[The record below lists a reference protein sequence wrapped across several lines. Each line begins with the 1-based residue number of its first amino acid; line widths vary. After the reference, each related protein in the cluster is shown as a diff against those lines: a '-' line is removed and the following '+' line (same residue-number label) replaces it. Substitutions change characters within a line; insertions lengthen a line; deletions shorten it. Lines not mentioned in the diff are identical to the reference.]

1 MPLRESEAKILIAK
15 AKERKPDLT
24 RDEAK
29 AILAEANQ
37 RVGARIGDPKD
48 MNIGEGFF
56 KDLHKVGD
64 VTGYGTT
71 ARNLGLL
78 TMIGQAGT
86 TAERR
91 GQTLKVQQ
99 EWQEIMNRADKETDP
114 KKKKQLMAEA
124 DMLIKMDEVAQKAY
138 ETDLAW
144 RKGAGD
150 IRDRDIEKPGQFV
163 MRRVAGQS
171 AEIAQTALPQML
183 NLPSATVGQRILSAG
198 VRGATAGGLQ
208 GVSRASIDA
217 DTGGEALGTILGS
230 ATVGGIAGAGIQTG
244 VEGLT
249 YAGNKFN
256 NLRGKMKEKAVNLW
270 KSTQK
275 KNIKNEKFF
284 KKYPGGKEGAFNDAI
299 KFELS
304 PTKDGLSVQ
313 FEEYQPEF
321 QDIMDETID
330 RMNKKGLRMNVADAF
345 KQVEKEV
352 LEELSYDKTL
362 QKSAQNWFDA
372 NKHYKHMTNVLPSNL
387 RETYINLNHKVG
399 GMVTQDVYGADRA
412 RKAFAQELTKRF
424 KMFATDECRDAIQKY
439 WLMTGLLDSYQK
451 EPKFGIVEV
460 AGAGAS
466 PGTGAMNLLELMAMK
481 TLRSPGVKR
490 RVSQFAYQNAPNVV
504 GTINQKS
511 ANIKPVEYVVSP
523 MVSALQR
530 MINKENESKVSN
542 KLLK

>member
-56 KDLHKVGD
+56 KNLHKVGD

-183 NLPSATVGQRILSAG
+183 NLPSATAGQRILSAG
-198 VRGATAGGLQ
+198 AKGATAGGLQ

-249 YAGNKFN
+249 FAGNKIK
-256 NLRGKMKEKAVNLW
+256 NLTGNMKQKAVDW
-270 KSTQK
+270 YESTQK
-275 KNIKNEKFF
+275 KNIKNQKFI
-284 KKYPGGKEGAFNDAI
+284 KKYGGIQKVMDDSM
-299 KFELS
+299 KYELS
-304 PTKDGLSVQ
+304 PYKDGLQ
-313 FEEYQPEF
+313 AQLNDYQPEF

-330 RMNKKGLRMNVADAF
+330 RMNQKGLKMNMADAF

-352 LEELSYDKTL
+352 LEDLSYDKTL

-387 RETYINLNHKVG
+387 RETYINLNQKVG
-399 GMVTQDVYGADRA
+399 SMVTQDTYGADRA

-424 KMFATDECRDAIQKY
+424 KMFATDEGRDAIQKY
-439 WLMTGLLDSYQK
+439 WLMNGLLDAYQK
-451 EPKFGIVEV
+451 EPKFGIVEF

-466 PGTGAMNLLELMAMK
+466 PGVGAMNIVEMLGMK
-481 TLRSPGVKR
+481 LLRSPGIKR
-490 RVSQFAYQNAPNVV
+490 QASQFVYKNAPNVV

-511 ANIKPVEYVVSP
+511 ANIKPVEYVVNP

>member
-56 KDLHKVGD
+56 KNLHKVGD

-86 TAERR
+86 TAERG

-124 DMLIKMDEVAQKAY
+124 DMLIKMDQVAQKAY

-183 NLPSATVGQRILSAG
+183 NLPSATAGQRILSAG
-198 VRGATAGGLQ
+198 ARGATAGGLQ

-217 DTGGEALGTILGS
+217 DTGGEALGTILGG
-230 ATVGGIAGAGIQTG
+230 ATVGGIAGAGIQIG

-249 YAGNKFN
+249 YAGNQVRKLTGKAKDKFTKLYRSTLKDN
-256 NLRGKMKEKAVNLW
+256 VKDKRFYDKYGGDEKVF
-270 KSTQK
+270 KDS
-275 KNIKNEKFF
+275 IK
-284 KKYPGGKEGAFNDAI
+284 Y
-299 KFELS
+299 ELS
-304 PTKDGLSVQ
+304 PTKNGLNAQ

-399 GMVTQDVYGADRA
+399 DMVTQDTFGADRA

-424 KMFATDECRDAIQKY
+424 KMFATDEGRDAIQKY
-439 WLMTGLLDSYQK
+439 WLMSGLLDAMQK
-451 EPKFGIVEV
+451 EPKFGIVEF

-466 PGTGAMNLLELMAMK
+466 PGMGAMNIVEMLGMK
-481 TLRSPGVKR
+481 ALRSPGLKR
-490 RVSQFAYQNAPNVV
+490 QVAKYGSNLAQNS
-504 GTINQKS
+504 ISQKS
-511 ANIKPVEYVVSP
+511 ANIKPVEYVVNP